1 MATTVGKAGEITLGS
16 MATFRVDGKQVDVA
30 NIDGAF
36 YAFNDICTHIG
47 CSLYDG
53 ALAGTIVTCPC
64 HGSQFDVTTGAVVNG
79 PARRPIETYPV
90 QLAGDEI
97 QI

>member
-1 MATTVGKAGEITLGS
+1 MPTIAKASDIALGTMATVRI
-16 MATFRVDGKQVDVA
+16 DGKQIDIA
-30 NIDGAF
+30 NVDGAYF
-36 YAFNDICTHIG
+36 AFDDICTHIG

-53 ALAGTIVTCPC
+53 SLTGTIVTCPC